1 MKKIILIAISLSAL
15 FSCQSLKEEMQPV
28 GTFRYENPPAYR
40 VYSDRDFAGYKHYTI
55 AELAATYTPGASSQ
69 YVYKGANAYI
79 CGRVSSNDQP
89 GNFYKSLFIQDETG
103 GIEVKIG
110 KNALYNDFL
119 PGQKLY
125 VKLNGLTVGMY
136 GYKDGKYG
144 GMGMIQLGYSDPT
157 GEYQTS
163 YLETSLLIDTHI
175 YRADPKDLV
184 PVTSSVVD
192 VKQLPNPKN
201 DTQASNKYVG
211 ALVTL
216 KGLNYAGE
224 NFALLYLDP
233 QKDKKSARNRVFL
246 SDSNTTNGDKTH
258 NIKTWALSK
267 SAMEQHLLRG
277 DWDSCKVGSGN
288 VYLQYNGKDAMI
300 CCDSLKMDKNNK
312 ATYPGVARQ
321 ALSVSQYFD
330 FAGTQVQIRTSG
342 FCKFSDLQIP
352 ENILDGSRKL
362 NVTGVLSLYQGSIQ
376 LSVNSQHDFT
386 YEDGSPIY
394 TTK

>member
-1 MKKIILIAISLSAL
+1 MKKIILIAIAVSAAV
-15 FSCQSLKEEMQPV
+15 SCQSLREEFQPV
-28 GTFRYENPPAYR
+28 GTLHYQNPPAYR
-40 VYSDRDFAGYKHYTI
+40 VYSDKDFAGYKHYTI
-55 AELAATYTPGASSQ
+55 AELAASYTPGESSQ
-69 YVYKGANAYI
+69 YVYNGANAYI
-79 CGRVSSNDQP
+79 SGRVSSNDQP

-103 GIEVKIG
+103 GMEIKIG

-125 VKLNGLTVGMY
+125 VKLNGLTIGMY
-136 GYKDGKYG
+136 GYKDGEYG

-163 YLETSLLIDTHI
+163 YLETTLLIDTHI
-175 YRADPKDLV
+175 YRADPRELE
-184 PVTSSVVD
+184 PVTPVVVD
-192 VKQLPNPKN
+192 LKQLPDTKK

-216 KGLNYAGE
+216 KGLSYAGE
-224 NFALLYLDP
+224 NFALMYLDP
-233 QKDKKSARNRVFL
+233 KQDRKSWKNRVFL

-277 DWDSCKVGSGN
+277 DWDSCKVGSGKTF
-288 VYLQYNGKDAMI
+288 LQYKGQDATI
-300 CCDSLKMDKNNK
+300 GCDSLKIDKNNK

-321 ALSVSQYFD
+321 ALSVSQYFN
-330 FAGTQVQIRTSG
+330 FSGREVQIRTSG
-342 FCKFSDLQIP
+342 FCKFSDLEIP
-352 ENILDGSRKL
+352 KDILDGSKKI

-376 LSVNSQHDFT
+376 LSVNSQYDFT
-386 YEDGSPIY
+386 YEDETPIY
-394 TTK
+394 KTK